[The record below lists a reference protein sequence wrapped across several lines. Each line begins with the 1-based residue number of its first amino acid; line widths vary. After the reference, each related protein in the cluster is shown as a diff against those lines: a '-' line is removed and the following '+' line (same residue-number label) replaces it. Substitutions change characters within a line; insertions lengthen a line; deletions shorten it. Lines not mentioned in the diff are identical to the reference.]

1 MFFWRRR
8 GGFVVAYEKK
18 EETMYTFSMTLAALV
33 ATALFAAPVAAAPV
47 PWVGSADYTLAPG
60 AGGDEEAVGPFDAYD
75 AGPGVALIL
84 GATSAQVGDVLNG
97 YFQSYVTAHTRGS
110 VAVPTSRL
118 NTQGVAGDGSGYE
131 LTVVGSFT
139 EQVTNIVT
147 NTTLFEIVG
156 GSVDIYFD
164 TSPDYDFQAD
174 SGFTDT
180 ASILSGT
187 IIGGGGSFTSG
198 SPFSFGGAG
207 IDIRVD
213 SFDAAVF
220 GPDTIA
226 TGASLFTLQ
235 ITPNNAAFLAPITT
249 VGGHPYDSIDDL
261 LVVADGNLDL
271 YAVPEPLSLA
281 LVGSTVIGLVVLRR
295 RA

>member
-1 MFFWRRR
+1 
-8 GGFVVAYEKK
+8 
-18 EETMYTFSMTLAALV
+18 MYTFSMTLAALV

-47 PWVGSADYTLAPG
+47 PWVGSADYTQAPG

-84 GATSAQVGDVLNG
+84 GATSAQLGDQLDG

-110 VAVPTSRL
+110 VVVPTSHL
-118 NTQGVAGDGSGYE
+118 NTQGAAGDGSGYE

-139 EQVTNIVT
+139 EQVKAIFSDQFSS
-147 NTTLFEIVG
+147 TTLFDVIG

-187 IIGGGGSFTSG
+187 IIGGGGSFTTG
-198 SPFSFGGAG
+198 SLFSFGGAG
-207 IDIRVD
+207 IDIQID

-226 TGASLFTLQ
+226 TGASIFTLQ
-235 ITPNNAAFLAPITT
+235 ITPNNGAFLAPITS
-249 VGGHPYDSIDDL
+249 VGGHPYDSNTDF

-271 YAVPEPLSLA
+271 YAVPEPLSLI
-281 LVGSTVIGLVVLRR
+281 LVGSTIIGLVVLRR